1 MTRRSAGFHIVEEC
15 GRPGR
20 AVAYHPTRGSLP
32 AAVPIRP
39 VLLHP
44 DTARNRLTGIAIVSA
59 AYLCFTVLDTSAKW
73 LVRSLPVL
81 EVVWL
86 RFATHLLLLSI
97 PVIRAGGLSPGRVR
111 RPGLQAIRALLM
123 VTMTGL
129 NFWALQTLQLSETSA
144 VMFAM
149 PILAALLSVW
159 WLGERLDAGR
169 WIAVFAGFAGVLIIV
184 QPGSA
189 AFQPAILLSV
199 GNTIAYALFSL
210 LTRRLAATDPPE
222 ITNLLTALGAVVL
235 VGPFAFA
242 HWQAPPS
249 ALHWGLIGLTGLAGG
264 VGHLLIAIGHRFAP
278 ASTLAPF
285 LYPYILYMSLAGWL
299 VFGDVP
305 RGTVLAG
312 AAVVIASGLY
322 LIWRE
327 REPTRAPRAP
337 TA

>member
-15 GRPGR
+15 GRAGR

-184 QPGSA
+184 QPA
-189 AFQPAILLSV
+189 
-199 GNTIAYALFSL
+199 
-210 LTRRLAATDPPE
+210 DPPE

-249 ALHWGLIGLTGLAGG
+249 ALHWGVIGLTGLSGG